1 MKAVFIIPFFIGVAY
16 GQDIKTKDVPQAVR
30 NALTQKYPQALK
42 VSWEKEKGNFEANW
56 GGRSGEDHSVQFSP
70 DGIFVEAVDAMP
82 VKELPAA
89 VGEYVKT
96 HFHTTVREAGKR
108 LDAKGEHTLEVE
120 IRGKDLLFTPDG
132 QFLAEER

>member
-1 MKAVFIIPFFIGVAY
+1 
-16 GQDIKTKDVPQAVR
+16 
-30 NALTQKYPQALK
+30 
-42 VSWEKEKGNFEANW
+42 
-56 GGRSGEDHSVQFSP
+56 
-70 DGIFVEAVDAMP
+70 VEAVDAMP
-82 VKELPAA
+82 GKELPAA